1 MKQLSNSDLYLD
13 IMHAEKAS
21 LVSVKIELTPSK
33 LNDFRT
39 FLEECY
45 MDMSHRRESW
55 NLFRNLVIKILV
67 DEILNK
73 ELIKEIRDE
82 VQQEAETFVIAN
94 CKRAYAELL
103 MTGPFQT
110 STMSLNQDHEMG

>member
-1 MKQLSNSDLYLD
+1 
-13 IMHAEKAS
+13 MHAEKAS

-33 LNDFRT
+33 LNDFRS

-45 MDMSHRRESW
+45 MDMSQRRESW
-55 NLFRNLVIKILV
+55 NLFRTLVIKILV

-82 VQQEAETFVIAN
+82 IQQEAETFIIGN

-110 STMSLNQDHEMG
+110 STTSL